1 MQKRLFIILILFVF
15 AFPVLAQE
23 QTETPEPLPEC
34 PIFEDQSTEVRVSY
48 YMGEGLAYLSSEQLS
63 AAEFSF
69 TCIIRVIQ
77 PDYMPAYMS
86 RAIIYTRYRDYERAI
101 EDYTQALEL
110 SPDLLPAFNN
120 RGILYTALQEYEE
133 AAADFDKVLELDPDY
148 MAGYNNRSILYAV
161 QGDWDNALSTLQTA
175 LERSG
180 IEDVYD
186 QLTDPERPSDA
197 PEIEY
202 NIVNAR
208 AYALIGIVYSARALE
223 NYQKYLFLARGSAD
237 QRIQSA
243 AGALESRFT
252 FETRLDDG
260 TWLLTAD
267 FSPVGEQ
274 EDDQP

>member
-1 MQKRLFIILILFVF
+1 MQKGLLIIFALLFF
-15 AFPVLAQE
+15 AFPALAQE
-23 QTETPEPLPEC
+23 VIETPEPLPEC
-34 PIFEDQSTEVRVSY
+34 PIFEDQSTDVRTSY
-48 YMGEGLAYLSSEQLS
+48 YMGEGLAYMASEQLA

-86 RAIIYTRYRDYERAI
+86 RANIYTRYRDYERAI
-101 EDYTQALEL
+101 EDYTSAIEL
-110 SPDLLPAFNN
+110 SPNLLPAFNN
-120 RGILYTALQEYEE
+120 RGILYTALREYEE
-133 AAADFDKVLELDPDY
+133 AAADFDRVLELDPAY

-161 QGDWDNALSTLQTA
+161 QGDWDNALSTLQGA
-175 LERSG
+175 IERSG
-180 IEDVYD
+180 IETAYE

-197 PEIEY
+197 PEVEY
-202 NIVNAR
+202 DAIDAR
-208 AYALIGIVYSARALE
+208 AYALIGIVYSSRALE
-223 NYQKYLFLARGSAD
+223 NYQKYLFLARGGAD

-267 FSPVGEQ
+267 FSPVGEE
-274 EDDQP
+274 ED